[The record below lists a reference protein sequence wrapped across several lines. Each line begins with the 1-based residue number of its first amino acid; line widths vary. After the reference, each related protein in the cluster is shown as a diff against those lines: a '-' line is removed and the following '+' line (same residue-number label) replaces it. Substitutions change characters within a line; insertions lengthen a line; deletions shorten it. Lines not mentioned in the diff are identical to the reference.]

1 MFIALSSEG
10 VVEHALPPVMV
21 ASWYEASLSA
31 CLGGGIKKDSAE
43 SDNLTAWMHAQTQ
56 GTGVS
61 AQSLRAQPIAFDDI
75 DSWPSHQ
82 LNINGNGEVPNIRAG
97 GSISIYFS
105 V

>member
-1 MFIALSSEG
+1 
-10 VVEHALPPVMV
+10 
-21 ASWYEASLSA
+21 
-31 CLGGGIKKDSAE
+31 
-43 SDNLTAWMHAQTQ
+43 MHAQTQ